1 MSNVLSLCHKKLFLR
16 VHLDALLGTSC
27 CQHLGQGGVGV
38 ARVKAVLQSQRIRP
52 HVLGNEERCHKR
64 EGEPSFFGAAARQR
78 GVRYTARAPKNQRCF
93 VETERQF
100 DIHTHTLFDLWPTRT
115 LIFKES
121 ALSHTHT
128 QTRKHTRSAE
138 VKNK

>member
-1 MSNVLSLCHKKLFLR
+1 MSLLVYCLHVFEMGVKHFFGTTIYTQLCHFVTKNYLCR

-38 ARVKAVLQSQRIRP
+38 ARVKAVMQSQRIRP

-64 EGEPSFFGAAARQR
+64 EGESSFLELRPGSRS
-78 GVRYTARAPKNQRCF
+78 VRYTARAPKNQRCL

-100 DIHTHTLFDLWPTRT
+100 DIHTHT
-115 LIFKES
+115 I
-121 ALSHTHT
+121 
-128 QTRKHTRSAE
+128 
-138 VKNK
+138 